1 MSKITKKEALKMR
14 HARLRRKLAGTA
26 ERPRLS
32 VCRTGAHIYA
42 QIIDDDLGCTLV
54 SASTVEKEM
63 RAQKLAA
70 NMKSATIIGKA
81 IADRALAKGLKAVVF
96 DRGGFPF
103 HGCIKA
109 VADAAREAGLEF

>member
-42 QIIDDDLGCTLV
+42 QIIDDDLASTIV

-63 RAQKLAA
+63 REQKLGA
-70 NMKSATIIGKA
+70 NMKSAAIIGKA
-81 IADRALAKGLKAVVF
+81 IAERALAKEIKAVVT
-96 DRGGFPF
+96 
-103 HGCIKA
+103 
-109 VADAAREAGLEF
+109 LEFSVR